1 MHPLRSILHLPDPS
15 SKTAYTAY
23 PSLHGSSQRSH
34 LHGTSHPPSAACQLR
49 STSTHLSCFG
59 CFLSHLPTSRHHRSS
74 RQSSQHLHHHSDS
87 ILHTLLYL
95 YSCQRISSLCCSP
108 TPYPDASPAGATPVR
123 QMHRS
128 GHFRLHPQRFADTYC
143 PASLSALHDAE
154 STQDRKWSP
163 LLKHHCF
170 SPGSR
175 SHPIHP

>member
-1 MHPLRSILHLPDPS
+1 MHPLRSTQYQPDLS

-108 TPYPDASPAGATPVR
+108 TPYQDASPADATPVR

-128 GHFRLHPQRFADTYC
+128 GHFRPLLQQFADTY
-143 PASLSALHDAE
+143 
-154 STQDRKWSP
+154 SP
-163 LLKHHCF
+163 TIV
-170 SPGSR
+170 SVIRVAGYR
-175 SHPIHP
+175 SSHA